1 MTEKMPGTVS
11 LPDSPSRMAKW
22 TLFLATNLYQDIYQR
37 HIYCPVQ
44 MALNRALH
52 STSLPVGGNIGGFF
66 VFAISFLRI
75 LWNYQTVVAVFSPI
89 KHVYRLRGRI
99 VKDKKL
105 LLG

>member
-1 MTEKMPGTVS
+1 MTEKIPGTVR
-11 LPDSPSRMAKW
+11 LPVSPSRMAKW
-22 TLFLATNLYQDIYQR
+22 ALFLATTIYQDIYQL

-44 MALNRALH
+44 MALNRALR
-52 STSLPVGGNIGGFF
+52 SMPLPVAGHVRGFYA
-66 VFAISFLRI
+66 FAISFLRI

>member
-1 MTEKMPGTVS
+1 MTEKTSGTVS
-11 LPDSPSRMAKW
+11 LPDSPSSMAKW
-22 TLFLATNLYQDIYQR
+22 TLFLATTLYQDIHQR

-52 STSLPVGGNIGGFF
+52 PMSLPAGGHVRGFY
-66 VFAISFLRI
+66 VFATSFLRI

>member
-1 MTEKMPGTVS
+1 MTGTVS
-11 LPDSPSRMAKW
+11 LPDSPSQMAEW
-22 TLFLATNLYQDIYQR
+22 TLFLATTLYQDIYQL

-44 MALNRALH
+44 MALSRAFH
-52 STSLPVGGNIGGFF
+52 SLSLPVGGHVRGLY

-89 KHVYRLRGRI
+89 KHVHRLRGRI

>member
-1 MTEKMPGTVS
+1 MLRTVS
-11 LPDSPSRMAKW
+11 LPDSPSRLGKW
-22 TLFLATNLYQDIYQR
+22 TLFLATTLDQDLYQL

-52 STSLPVGGNIGGFF
+52 SMSLPVGGFVRGLY

-89 KHVYRLRGRI
+89 KHVHGLRGRI
-99 VKDKKL
+99 VKD
-105 LLG
+105 

>member
-1 MTEKMPGTVS
+1 
-11 LPDSPSRMAKW
+11 MA
-22 TLFLATNLYQDIYQR
+22 TTLYQDIYQL

-52 STSLPVGGNIGGFF
+52 LMSLPVGGHVRGLY

-89 KHVYRLRGRI
+89 KHVHRLRGRI